1 MTDPPEQDEFH
12 DALAAIWTRSRPTV
26 LERQATIAR
35 AVPELESHPDNPQ
48 LRESM
53 RTEAHKLAGL
63 LGTLGLPEGTDLARA
78 IEHRLDPDAA
88 PPDPAELRKLAAEL
102 RAVIESKH

>member
-1 MTDPPEQDEFH
+1 MTDPPEQDPFR
-12 DALAAIWTRSRPTV
+12 DAMAAIWTRSRPTL

-35 AVPELESHPDNPQ
+35 AVPELDSHPDDLE
-48 LRESM
+48 LRESI

-63 LGTLGLPEGTDLARA
+63 LGTLGLPTGTDLARA
-78 IEHRLDPDAA
+78 IEHRLDPDA
-88 PPDPAELRKLAAEL
+88 PHPDTAELGRLAADL

>member
-1 MTDPPEQDEFH
+1 M
-12 DALAAIWTRSRPTV
+12 AAIWTRSRPAL

-35 AVPELESHPDNPQ
+35 AVPELESHPDDLS
-48 LRESM
+48 LRESI

-63 LGTLGLPEGTDLARA
+63 LGTLGLPTGTDLARA
-78 IEHRLDPDAA
+78 IEHRLDPDAP
-88 PPDPAELRKLAAEL
+88 PPDIAELRRLAADL